1 MKYLFPTIRSRR
13 LLTLVATPALLTS
26 LALAAQA
33 QSAPHLTEPI
43 YRVAHEQPA
52 EDQGFE
58 TPAIQLVANEEP
70 AAKVASR
77 IVPATTTSAGLNLDP
92 IPGQHPLMPSLRL
105 AQQSLASIDQSIKDY
120 SAIMYKQER
129 IDGELMPQEVA
140 FVKVRHQPFGVY
152 MFFLSKENKGR
163 EVVYSNNPDGSI
175 GKLNARDCGF
185 KKRLGVFSLDP
196 NGKLAMS
203 GQKYPITKLG
213 IRELTNEL
221 ITVASNDVKYGE
233 CDVRTSQTAVGLKGK
248 KRPATL
254 IEVTHPVPRPKTFR
268 FHKAQVYIDNELKI
282 PIRYAAY
289 LWPESPGEQPPLEE
303 AYTYVNLKINN
314 GFTDIDFSKDNPDYF
329 KP

>member
-1 MKYLFPTIRSRR
+1 MKYLFPTVNYSRLAT
-13 LLTLVATPALLTS
+13 LLATPALLAAA
-26 LALAAQA
+26 ALSVHA
-33 QSAPHLTEPI
+33 QSTPNLTEPI
-43 YRVAHEQPA
+43 YRVANEQA
-52 EDQGFE
+52 IQDQH
-58 TPAIQLVANEEP
+58 IQLVANEEP

-105 AQQSLASIDQSIKDY
+105 AQQSLADIDQNIKDY

-129 IDGELMPQEVA
+129 IDGELLDQEVA

-152 MFFLSKENKGR
+152 MFFLSKQNKGR
-163 EVVYSNNPDGSI
+163 EVVYSQNPDGSI

-221 ITVASNDVKYGE
+221 ITVASNDVKYG
-233 CDVRTSQTAVGLKGK
+233 
-248 KRPATL
+248 
-254 IEVTHPVPRPKTFR
+254 
-268 FHKAQVYIDNELKI
+268 
-282 PIRYAAY
+282 
-289 LWPESPGEQPPLEE
+289 
-303 AYTYVNLKINN
+303 
-314 GFTDIDFSKDNPDYF
+314 
-329 KP
+329 

>member
-1 MKYLFPTIRSRR
+1 MKYLFPTVNYSRLAT
-13 LLTLVATPALLTS
+13 LLATPALLAAA
-26 LALAAQA
+26 ALSVHA
-33 QSAPHLTEPI
+33 QSTPNLTEPI
-43 YRVAHEQPA
+43 YRVANEQA
-52 EDQGFE
+52 IQDQH
-58 TPAIQLVANEEP
+58 IQLVANEEP

-105 AQQSLASIDQSIKDY
+105 AQQSLADIDQNIKDY

-129 IDGELMPQEVA
+129 IDGELLDQEVA

-152 MFFLSKENKGR
+152 MFFLSKQNKGR
-163 EVVYSNNPDGSI
+163 EVVYSQNPDGSI

-233 CDVRTSQTAVGLKGK
+233 CDVRTAQTAVGPKGN
-248 KRPATL
+248 KRPVTL

-289 LWPESPGEQPPLEE
+289 LWPEKPGEQPPLEE

-314 GFTDIDFSKDNPDYF
+314 GFTDLDFSKDNPDYF